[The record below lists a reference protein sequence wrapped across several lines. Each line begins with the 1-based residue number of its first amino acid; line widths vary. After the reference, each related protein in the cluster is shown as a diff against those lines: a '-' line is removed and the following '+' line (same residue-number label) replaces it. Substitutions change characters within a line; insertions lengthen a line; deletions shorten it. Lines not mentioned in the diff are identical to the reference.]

1 MMFASVFASL
11 GTRIMFVV
19 LAALLGLGGLFI
31 GFVKVIQKDVLAQ
44 LMEHLETGQ
53 YKKREKT
60 LAYMTKILEQG
71 IHEYYKNFDNATA
84 RKMALDYFKRIND
97 DKGMIYMVV
106 VDKNGVVLFDPVNP
120 KTVGQSGLDAQSVD
134 GVYYVRGYLE
144 AAKKGGGYT
153 YYKMPKY
160 DGGVPEKKF
169 AYSHYDEVS
178 QMVIATTSYYTDYT
192 DINTENQ
199 AIKEGVNKV
208 FNENT
213 TKLFLWILTAT
224 IALVVLTL
232 IYAKLRIVKRIDELV
247 LKINAFSHGDK
258 DLRAKIDVGDRNDE
272 ISQVGRGINLFVE
285 NARLIMEEIKGIST
299 SNKTS
304 MDKLVQIAQ
313 ETQKSMKDSSTTLNS
328 VKNKATDVAS
338 MMNIS
343 IEQSQGLRKRLIET
357 QGLVKESKDAI
368 GDLFSQII
376 ESAHTEEELS
386 SKVEQL
392 SRNADDVK
400 SILDIINDIADQTNL
415 LALNAAIE
423 AARAGE
429 HGRGFA
435 VVADE
440 VRNLAGRTQKSLAEI
455 NSTIMVIVQE
465 INAVSSQ
472 MNLNSQKMERLSDMS
487 KSVQETYEKMSS
499 NLSSVVLDSNQ
510 SMDDYAKSGRQIEA
524 MVSDFAEVEKVAS
537 KTLADSSDILNIAT
551 HVSGTTMNLDKQVN
565 LFKT

>member
-1 MMFASVFASL
+1 MMFSSMFASL
-11 GTRIMFVV
+11 GTRIMLVV
-19 LAALLGLGGLFI
+19 LAALLGLGGLFV
-31 GFVKVIQKDVLAQ
+31 GFVKVMQKDVLAQ

-178 QMVIATTSYYTDYT
+178 QMVIAATSYYT
-192 DINTENQ
+192 DINTENK

-247 LKINAFSHGDK
+247 LKINAFSRGDK
-258 DLRAKIDVGDRNDE
+258 DLRIKIDVGDRNDE
-272 ISQVGRGINLFVE
+272 ISQVGHGVNLFVE

-328 VKNKATDVAS
+328 VKNKATDIAS

-368 GDLFSQII
+368 GDLFSQIT

-465 INAVSSQ
+465 INDVSSQ

-499 NLSSVVLDSNQ
+499 NLSSVVQDSNQ
-510 SMDDYAKSGRQIEA
+510 SMDDYAKSGHQIEA

>member
-1 MMFASVFASL
+1 MFASVFASL
-11 GTRIMFVV
+11 GTRIMLVV

-31 GFVKVIQKDVLAQ
+31 GFVKVMQKDVLVQ

-60 LAYMTKILEQG
+60 LAYMTKIIEQG

-178 QMVIATTSYYTDYT
+178 QMVIAATSYYT
-192 DINTENQ
+192 DINTENK
-199 AIKEGVNKV
+199 AIKEGVGKV
-208 FNENT
+208 FSENT

-272 ISQVGRGINLFVE
+272 ISQVGRGVNLFVE

-304 MDKLVQIAQ
+304 MDELVHIAQ

-338 MMNIS
+338 MMNAS

-368 GDLFSQII
+368 GDLFSQIT

-465 INAVSSQ
+465 INDVSSQ

-499 NLSSVVLDSNQ
+499 NLSSVVSDSNQ

-524 MVSDFAEVEKVAS
+524 MVSDFVEVEKVAS

-551 HVSGTTMNLDKQVN
+551 HVSGTTMSLDKQVN

>member
-1 MMFASVFASL
+1 MMFSSMFASL
-11 GTRIMFVV
+11 GTRIMLVV

-31 GFVKVIQKDVLAQ
+31 GFVKVMQKDVLAQ
-44 LMEHLETGQ
+44 LMEHLENGQ

-60 LAYMTKILEQG
+60 LAYMTKLLEQG
-71 IHEYYKNFDNATA
+71 IHEYYKSFDNATA

-178 QMVIATTSYYTDYT
+178 QMVIVATSYYT
-192 DINTENQ
+192 DINTENK

-224 IALVVLTL
+224 ISLVVLTL
-232 IYAKLRIVKRIDELV
+232 VYAKLRIVKRIDELV

-299 SNKTS
+299 LNKTS
-304 MDKLVQIAQ
+304 MDQLVQITQ
-313 ETQKSMKDSSTTLNS
+313 ETQKSMKNSSTTLNS
-328 VKNKATDVAS
+328 VKNKATDIAS

-368 GDLFSQII
+368 GDLFSQIT

-386 SKVEQL
+386 SQVEQL

-510 SMDDYAKSGRQIEA
+510 SMDDYAKSGHQIEA
-524 MVSDFAEVEKVAS
+524 MVSDFVEVEKVAS

-551 HVSGTTMNLDKQVN
+551 HVSETTINLDKQVN

>member
-1 MMFASVFASL
+1 MMFSSMFASL

-19 LAALLGLGGLFI
+19 LVALLGLGGLFI
-31 GFVKVIQKDVLAQ
+31 GFVKVMQKDVLAQ

-60 LAYMTKILEQG
+60 LAYMTKIIEQG
-71 IHEYYKNFDNATA
+71 IHEYYKSFDNATA

-178 QMVIATTSYYTDYT
+178 QMVIAATSYYT
-192 DINTENQ
+192 DINTENK

-258 DLRAKIDVGDRNDE
+258 DLRTKIDVGDRNDE
-272 ISQVGRGINLFVE
+272 ISQVGRGVNLFVE

-304 MDKLVQIAQ
+304 MDKLVQIVQ

-328 VKNKATDVAS
+328 VKNKATDVAI
-338 MMNIS
+338 MMNAS

-386 SKVEQL
+386 SQVEQL

-499 NLSSVVLDSNQ
+499 NLSSVVSDSNQ

-524 MVSDFAEVEKVAS
+524 MVSDFVGVEKVAS

>member
-1 MMFASVFASL
+1 MFSSMFASL
-11 GTRIMFVV
+11 GTRIMLVV

-31 GFVKVIQKDVLAQ
+31 GFVKVMQKDVLAQ
-44 LMEHLETGQ
+44 LMEHLENGQ

-60 LAYMTKILEQG
+60 LAYMTKLLEQG
-71 IHEYYKNFDNATA
+71 IHEYYKSFDNATA

-178 QMVIATTSYYTDYT
+178 QMVIAATSYYT
-192 DINTENQ
+192 DINTENK

-232 IYAKLRIVKRIDELV
+232 VYAKLRIVKRIDELV

-258 DLRAKIDVGDRNDE
+258 DLRTKIDVDDRNDE
-272 ISQVGRGINLFVE
+272 ISQVGRGVNLFVE
-285 NARLIMEEIKGIST
+285 NARLIIEEIKGIST
-299 SNKTS
+299 LNKTS
-304 MDKLVQIAQ
+304 MDQLVQITQ

-328 VKNKATDVAS
+328 VKNKATDIAS
-338 MMNIS
+338 MMNAS

-368 GDLFSQII
+368 GDLFSQIT

-386 SKVEQL
+386 SQVEQL

-510 SMDDYAKSGRQIEA
+510 SMDDYAKSGHQIEA
-524 MVSDFAEVEKVAS
+524 MVSDFVEVEKVAS

-551 HVSGTTMNLDKQVN
+551 HVSETTINLDKQVN

>member
-178 QMVIATTSYYTDYT
+178 QMVIAATSYYT
-192 DINTENQ
+192 DINTENR

-232 IYAKLRIVKRIDELV
+232 IYTKLRIVKRIDELV

-338 MMNIS
+338 MMNAS

-368 GDLFSQII
+368 GDLFSQIT

-524 MVSDFAEVEKVAS
+524 MVSDFAGVEKVAS

>member
-1 MMFASVFASL
+1 MMFSSMFASL
-11 GTRIMFVV
+11 GTRIMLVV

-31 GFVKVIQKDVLAQ
+31 GFVKVMQKDVLAQ

-60 LAYMTKILEQG
+60 LAYMTKIIEQG
-71 IHEYYKNFDNATA
+71 IHEYYKDFDNATA

-120 KTVGQSGLDAQSVD
+120 KTVGQSGLEAQSVD

-178 QMVIATTSYYTDYT
+178 QMVIAATSYYT
-192 DINTENQ
+192 DINTENK

-299 SNKTS
+299 LNKTS
-304 MDKLVQIAQ
+304 MDKLVQITQ
-313 ETQKSMKDSSTTLNS
+313 ETQKSMKNSSTTLNS
-328 VKNKATDVAS
+328 VKNKATDIAS

-368 GDLFSQII
+368 GDLFSQIT

-499 NLSSVVLDSNQ
+499 NLSSVVQDSNQ
-510 SMDDYAKSGRQIEA
+510 SMDDYAKSGHQIEA

>member
-1 MMFASVFASL
+1 MVFSSMFASL
-11 GTRIMFVV
+11 GTRIMLVV
-19 LAALLGLGGLFI
+19 LAAFLGLGGLFI
-31 GFVKVIQKDVLAQ
+31 GFVKVMQKDVLAQ
-44 LMEHLETGQ
+44 LMEHLENGQ

-60 LAYMTKILEQG
+60 LAYMTKLLEQG
-71 IHEYYKNFDNATA
+71 IHEYYKSFDNATA

-120 KTVGQSGLDAQSVD
+120 KTVGQSGLEAQSVD

-178 QMVIATTSYYTDYT
+178 QMVIAATSYYT
-192 DINTENQ
+192 DINTENK

-299 SNKTS
+299 LNRAS
-304 MDKLVQIAQ
+304 MDQLVQITQ
-313 ETQKSMKDSSTTLNS
+313 ETQKSMKNSSTTLNS
-328 VKNKATDVAS
+328 VKNKATDIAS

-368 GDLFSQII
+368 GDLFSQIT

-386 SKVEQL
+386 SQVEQL

-524 MVSDFAEVEKVAS
+524 MVSDFVEVEKVAS

-551 HVSGTTMNLDKQVN
+551 HVSGTTINLDKQVN

>member
-1 MMFASVFASL
+1 MFASL
-11 GTRIMFVV
+11 GTRIMLVV

-31 GFVKVIQKDVLAQ
+31 GFVKVMQKDVLAQ
-44 LMEHLETGQ
+44 LMEHLENGQ

-60 LAYMTKILEQG
+60 LAYMTKLLEQG
-71 IHEYYKNFDNATA
+71 IHEYYKSFDNATA

-120 KTVGQSGLDAQSVD
+120 KTVGQSGLEAQSVD

-178 QMVIATTSYYTDYT
+178 QMVIAATSYYT
-192 DINTENQ
+192 DINTENK

-224 IALVVLTL
+224 ITLVVLTL
-232 IYAKLRIVKRIDELV
+232 VYAKLRIVKRIDELV

-258 DLRAKIDVGDRNDE
+258 DLRIKIDVGDRNDE
-272 ISQVGRGINLFVE
+272 ISQVGRGVNLFVE

-338 MMNIS
+338 MMNAS

-386 SKVEQL
+386 SQVEQL

-499 NLSSVVLDSNQ
+499 NLSSVVSDSNQ

-524 MVSDFAEVEKVAS
+524 MVSDFVGVEKVAS

>member
-1 MMFASVFASL
+1 MMFSSVFASL

-31 GFVKVIQKDVLAQ
+31 GFVKVMQKDVLAQ

-71 IHEYYKNFDNATA
+71 IHEYYKDFDNATA

-178 QMVIATTSYYTDYT
+178 QMVIAATSYYT
-192 DINTENQ
+192 DINTENK

-247 LKINAFSHGDK
+247 LKINTFNHGDK
-258 DLRAKIDVGDRNDE
+258 DLRTKIDVGDRNDE
-272 ISQVGRGINLFVE
+272 ISQVGRGVNLFVE

-338 MMNIS
+338 MMNAS

-386 SKVEQL
+386 SQVEQL

-510 SMDDYAKSGRQIEA
+510 SMDDYARSGHQIEA

>member
-11 GTRIMFVV
+11 GTRIMLVV
-19 LAALLGLGGLFI
+19 LASLLGLGGLFI
-31 GFVKVIQKDVLAQ
+31 GFVKVMQKDVLAQ
-44 LMEHLETGQ
+44 LMEHLETEQ

-178 QMVIATTSYYTDYT
+178 QMVIVATSYYT
-192 DINTENQ
+192 DINTENK

-258 DLRAKIDVGDRNDE
+258 DLRVKIDVDDRNDE
-272 ISQVGRGINLFVE
+272 ISQVGRGVNLFVE

-328 VKNKATDVAS
+328 VKNKATDIAS
-338 MMNIS
+338 MMNAS

-368 GDLFSQII
+368 GDLFSQIT

-465 INAVSSQ
+465 INDVSSQ

-499 NLSSVVLDSNQ
+499 NLSSVVSDSNQ
-510 SMDDYAKSGRQIEA
+510 SMDDYAKSGHQIEA
-524 MVSDFAEVEKVAS
+524 MVSDFVEVEKVAS

>member
-11 GTRIMFVV
+11 GTRIVFVV
-19 LAALLGLGGLFI
+19 LAALISLGGLFI
-31 GFVKVIQKDVLAQ
+31 GFVKVMQKDVSAQ

-60 LAYMTKILEQG
+60 LAYMTELLEQG
-71 IHEYYKNFDNATA
+71 IHGYYKNFDNATA

-120 KTVGQSGLDAQSVD
+120 KTVGQSGLGLKSVD

-178 QMVIATTSYYTDYT
+178 QMVIAATSYYT

-199 AIKEGVNKV
+199 AITEGVGKV

-224 IALVVLTL
+224 IALAVLTL
-232 IYAKLRIVKRIDELV
+232 IYAKLRIVKRIDGLV

-258 DLRAKIDVGDRNDE
+258 DLRVKIEVDDRNDE
-272 ISQVGRGINLFVE
+272 ISQVGRGVNLFVE

-304 MDKLVQIAQ
+304 MDKLVQIVQ
-313 ETQKSMKDSSTTLNS
+313 ETQKSMKNSSTTLNS

-338 MMNIS
+338 MMNTS

-400 SILDIINDIADQTNL
+400 SILDIINNIADQTNL

-499 NLSSVVLDSNQ
+499 NLSSVVRDSNQ

-524 MVSDFAEVEKVAS
+524 MVSDFVEVEKVAS

>member
-1 MMFASVFASL
+1 MMFSSMFASL
-11 GTRIMFVV
+11 GTRIMLVV

-31 GFVKVIQKDVLAQ
+31 GFVKVMQKDVLAQ

-120 KTVGQSGLDAQSVD
+120 KTVGQSGLEAQSVD

-178 QMVIATTSYYTDYT
+178 QMVIAATSYYT
-192 DINTENQ
+192 DINTENK

-247 LKINAFSHGDK
+247 LKINAFSRGDK
-258 DLRAKIDVGDRNDE
+258 DLRIKIDVGDRNDE
-272 ISQVGRGINLFVE
+272 ISQVGRGVNLFVE

-299 SNKTS
+299 LNRTS
-304 MDKLVQIAQ
+304 MDKLVQITQ

-328 VKNKATDVAS
+328 VKNKATDIAS

-368 GDLFSQII
+368 GDLFSQIT

-465 INAVSSQ
+465 INDVSSQ

-499 NLSSVVLDSNQ
+499 NLSSVVSDSNQ
-510 SMDDYAKSGRQIEA
+510 SMDDYAKSGHQIEA

-551 HVSGTTMNLDKQVN
+551 QVSGTTMNLDQQVN

>member
-1 MMFASVFASL
+1 MMFSSMFSSL
-11 GTRIMFVV
+11 GTRIMLVV
-19 LAALLGLGGLFI
+19 LAALLGLEGLFI
-31 GFVKVIQKDVLAQ
+31 GFVKVMQKDVLVQ

-178 QMVIATTSYYTDYT
+178 SMVIATTSYYTD
-192 DINTENQ
+192 INTENK

-258 DLRAKIDVGDRNDE
+258 DLRARIDVGDRNDE
-272 ISQVGRGINLFVE
+272 ISQVGRGVNLFVE
-285 NARLIMEEIKGIST
+285 NARLIVEEIKGIST

-313 ETQKSMKDSSTTLNS
+313 ETQKSMKNSSTTLNS

-338 MMNIS
+338 MMNTS

-368 GDLFSQII
+368 GDLFSQIT

-499 NLSSVVLDSNQ
+499 NLSSVVSDSNQ
-510 SMDDYAKSGRQIEA
+510 SMDDYAKSGHQIEA

-537 KTLADSSDILNIAT
+537 KTLVDSSDILNIAT

>member
-1 MMFASVFASL
+1 MVFSSMFASL
-11 GTRIMFVV
+11 GTRIMLVV

-31 GFVKVIQKDVLAQ
+31 GFVKVMQKDVLAQ

-178 QMVIATTSYYTDYT
+178 QMVIAATSYYT
-192 DINTENQ
+192 DINTENK

-213 TKLFLWILTAT
+213 TRLFLWILTAT

-258 DLRAKIDVGDRNDE
+258 DLRAKIDVDDRNDE
-272 ISQVGRGINLFVE
+272 ISQVGRGVNLFVE

-328 VKNKATDVAS
+328 VKNKATDIAS

-368 GDLFSQII
+368 GDLFSQIT

-524 MVSDFAEVEKVAS
+524 MVSDFVEVEKVAS

>member
-1 MMFASVFASL
+1 MVFFSMFSSL
-11 GTRIMFVV
+11 GTRIVFVV
-19 LAALLGLGGLFI
+19 LAALLGLGGLSI
-31 GFVKVIQKDVLAQ
+31 GLVKFMQKDVLAQ
-44 LMEHLETGQ
+44 LMEHLETEQ

-60 LAYMTKILEQG
+60 LAYMTKLLEQG

-106 VDKNGVVLFDPVNP
+106 VDKNGIVLFDPVNP

-178 QMVIATTSYYTDYT
+178 SMVIATTSYYTD
-192 DINTENQ
+192 INTENK

-213 TKLFLWILTAT
+213 TKLFLWILAAT

-258 DLRAKIDVGDRNDE
+258 DLRAKIEVDDRNDE
-272 ISQVGRGINLFVE
+272 ISQVGRGVNLFVE
-285 NARLIMEEIKGIST
+285 NARLIIEEIKGIST
-299 SNKTS
+299 LNKTS

-313 ETQKSMKDSSTTLNS
+313 ETQKSMKNSSTTLNS
-328 VKNKATDVAS
+328 VKNKATDIAS
-338 MMNIS
+338 MMNAS

-357 QGLVKESKDAI
+357 QTLVKESKEAI
-368 GDLFSQII
+368 GDLFSQIT

-510 SMDDYAKSGRQIEA
+510 SMDDYAKSGHQIEA
-524 MVSDFAEVEKVAS
+524 MVSDFVEVEKVAS
-537 KTLADSSDILNIAT
+537 KTLVDSSDILNIAT
-551 HVSGTTMNLDKQVN
+551 HVSETTMNLDKQVN

>member
-31 GFVKVIQKDVLAQ
+31 GFVKVMQKDVLAQ
-44 LMEHLETGQ
+44 LMEHLETRQ

-60 LAYMTKILEQG
+60 LAYMTKLLEQG
-71 IHEYYKNFDNATA
+71 IHEYYKSFDNATA

-178 QMVIATTSYYTDYT
+178 QMVIAATSYYT
-192 DINTENQ
+192 DINTENK

-258 DLRAKIDVGDRNDE
+258 DLRTKIDVGDRNDE
-272 ISQVGRGINLFVE
+272 ISQVGRGVNLFVE

-338 MMNIS
+338 MMNAS

-386 SKVEQL
+386 SQVEQL

-499 NLSSVVLDSNQ
+499 NLSSVVRDSNQ

-524 MVSDFAEVEKVAS
+524 MVSDFVGVEKVAS

>member
-1 MMFASVFASL
+1 MMFASIFSSFGV
-11 GTRIMFVV
+11 RIVLVV
-19 LAALLGLGGLFI
+19 LATLLGLGGLSI
-31 GFVKVIQKDVLAQ
+31 SLVKVMQKDVLEQ
-44 LMEHLETGQ
+44 IMGHLETEQ
-53 YKKREKT
+53 YRKREKT

-120 KTVGQSGLDAQSVD
+120 KTIGQSGISLQSVD
-134 GVYYVRGYLE
+134 GVYYVKGYLE

-160 DGGVPEKKF
+160 GGGVPEKKF

-178 QMVIATTSYYTDYT
+178 QMVIAATSYYTDI
-192 DINTENQ
+192 DAENR
-199 AIKEGVNKV
+199 AIKEDIEKA
-208 FNENT
+208 FNEST
-213 TKLFLWILTAT
+213 AKLFLWILIAT
-224 IALVVLTL
+224 IALAVLTL
-232 IYAKLRIVKRIDELV
+232 IYAKLKIVKRIDDLV

-258 DLRAKIDVGDRNDE
+258 DLRAKIDVDDRNDE
-272 ISQVGRGINLFVE
+272 ISQVGHGVNLFVE
-285 NARLIMEEIKGIST
+285 KARLIIEETKGIST
-299 SNKTS
+299 LNKTS
-304 MDKLVQIAQ
+304 MDKLVQITK
-313 ETQKSMKDSSTTLNS
+313 ETQESMKNSSTTLNS
-328 VKNKATDVAS
+328 VKDKATDVAS
-338 MMNIS
+338 VMSAS

-368 GDLFSQII
+368 GDLFYQII
-376 ESAHTEEELS
+376 EAAHTEEELS
-386 SKVEQL
+386 NKVEQL

-465 INAVSSQ
+465 INDVSSQ

-487 KSVQETYEKMSS
+487 KSVQETYEKMSA

-524 MVSDFAEVEKVAS
+524 MVSDFIKVEKVAS
-537 KTLADSSDILNIAT
+537 KTLADYSDILKIAT
-551 HVSGTTMNLDKQVN
+551 HVSETTKNLDKQVN

>member
-1 MMFASVFASL
+1 
-11 GTRIMFVV
+11 MFVV

-31 GFVKVIQKDVLAQ
+31 GFVKVMQKDVLAQ

-60 LAYMTKILEQG
+60 LAYMTEIIEQG

-120 KTVGQSGLDAQSVD
+120 KTVGQSGLSLQSVD

-178 QMVIATTSYYTDYT
+178 QMVIAATSYYT

-213 TKLFLWILTAT
+213 AKLFLWILTAT

-272 ISQVGRGINLFVE
+272 ISQVCRGINLFVE

-338 MMNIS
+338 MMNAS
-343 IEQSQGLRKRLIET
+343 IEQSQGLRKHLIET

-386 SKVEQL
+386 SQVEQL

-499 NLSSVVLDSNQ
+499 NLSSVVSDSNQ
-510 SMDDYAKSGRQIEA
+510 SMDDYAKSGHQIEA

>member
-1 MMFASVFASL
+1 MMFSSMFASL
-11 GTRIMFVV
+11 GTRIMLVV

-31 GFVKVIQKDVLAQ
+31 GFVKVMQKDVLAQ

-60 LAYMTKILEQG
+60 LAYMTKIIEQG
-71 IHEYYKNFDNATA
+71 IHEYYKDFDNATA

-120 KTVGQSGLDAQSVD
+120 KTVGQSGLDTQSVD

-178 QMVIATTSYYTDYT
+178 QMVIATTSYYTD
-192 DINTENQ
+192 INTENK

-208 FNENT
+208 FDENT

-258 DLRAKIDVGDRNDE
+258 DLRTKIDVGDRNDE
-272 ISQVGRGINLFVE
+272 ISQVGRGVNLFVE

-338 MMNIS
+338 MMNAS

-386 SKVEQL
+386 SQVEQL

-499 NLSSVVLDSNQ
+499 NLSSVVSDSNQ

-524 MVSDFAEVEKVAS
+524 MVSDFVGVEKVAS

-551 HVSGTTMNLDKQVN
+551 QVSGTTMNLDKQVN

>member
-1 MMFASVFASL
+1 MMFYSMFASL
-11 GTRIMFVV
+11 GTRIMLVV
-19 LAALLGLGGLFI
+19 LVALLGLGGLFI
-31 GFVKVIQKDVLAQ
+31 GFVKVMQKDVLAQ
-44 LMEHLETGQ
+44 LMEHLENGQ

-60 LAYMTKILEQG
+60 LAYMTKLLEQG
-71 IHEYYKNFDNATA
+71 IHEYYKSFDNATA

-120 KTVGQSGLDAQSVD
+120 KTVGQSGLNAQSVD

-178 QMVIATTSYYTDYT
+178 QMVIAATSYYT
-192 DINTENQ
+192 DINTENK

-224 IALVVLTL
+224 IALMVLTL
-232 IYAKLRIVKRIDELV
+232 IYAKLRIVKRINELV

-258 DLRAKIDVGDRNDE
+258 DLRTKIDVGDRNDE

-299 SNKTS
+299 LNKTS
-304 MDKLVQIAQ
+304 MNKLIQITQ
-313 ETQKSMKDSSTTLNS
+313 KTQKSMKNSSTTLNS
-328 VKNKATDVAS
+328 VKNKATDIAS
-338 MMNIS
+338 MMNAS

-368 GDLFSQII
+368 GDLFSQIT

-386 SKVEQL
+386 SQVEQL

-465 INAVSSQ
+465 INTVSSQ
-472 MNLNSQKMERLSDMS
+472 MNLNSQKMEHLSDMS

-510 SMDDYAKSGRQIEA
+510 SMDDYAKSGHQIEA
-524 MVSDFAEVEKVAS
+524 MVSDFVEVEKVAS
-537 KTLADSSDILNIAT
+537 KTLADCSNILNIAT
-551 HVSGTTMNLDKQVN
+551 HVSGTTINLDKQVN

>member
-1 MMFASVFASL
+1 MMFSSMFASL
-11 GTRIMFVV
+11 GTRIMLVV

-31 GFVKVIQKDVLAQ
+31 GFVKVMQKDVLAQ
-44 LMEHLETGQ
+44 LMEHLENGQ

-169 AYSHYDEVS
+169 AYSHYNEVS
-178 QMVIATTSYYTDYT
+178 QMVIAATSYYT
-192 DINTENQ
+192 DINTENK

-213 TKLFLWILTAT
+213 IKLFLWILTAT

-338 MMNIS
+338 MMNTS

-357 QGLVKESKDAI
+357 QGLVKESKEAI
-368 GDLFSQII
+368 GDLFSQIT

-465 INAVSSQ
+465 INDVSSQ

-510 SMDDYAKSGRQIEA
+510 SMDDYAKSGHQIEA

>member
-31 GFVKVIQKDVLAQ
+31 GFVKVMQKDVLAQ

-60 LAYMTKILEQG
+60 LAYMTKLLEQG
-71 IHEYYKNFDNATA
+71 IHEYYKSFDNATA

-178 QMVIATTSYYTDYT
+178 QMVIAATSYYT
-192 DINTENQ
+192 DINTENK

-213 TKLFLWILTAT
+213 AKLFLWILTAT

-258 DLRAKIDVGDRNDE
+258 DLRTKIDVGDRNDE
-272 ISQVGRGINLFVE
+272 ISQVGRGVNLFVE

-304 MDKLVQIAQ
+304 MDKLVQIVQ

-338 MMNIS
+338 MMNAS

-386 SKVEQL
+386 SQVEQL

-499 NLSSVVLDSNQ
+499 NLSLVVSDSNQ

-524 MVSDFAEVEKVAS
+524 MVSDFVGVEKVAS

>member
-1 MMFASVFASL
+1 MMFSSMFASL

-19 LAALLGLGGLFI
+19 LVALLGLGGLFI
-31 GFVKVIQKDVLAQ
+31 GFVKVMQKDVLAQ

-60 LAYMTKILEQG
+60 LAYMTKIIEQG
-71 IHEYYKNFDNATA
+71 IHEYYKSFDNATA

-120 KTVGQSGLDAQSVD
+120 KTVGQSGLSLQSVD

-178 QMVIATTSYYTDYT
+178 QMVIAATSYYT
-192 DINTENQ
+192 DINTENK

-258 DLRAKIDVGDRNDE
+258 DLRTKIDVGDRNDE
-272 ISQVGRGINLFVE
+272 ISQVGRGVNLFVE

-304 MDKLVQIAQ
+304 MDKLVQIVQ

-328 VKNKATDVAS
+328 VKNKATDVAI
-338 MMNIS
+338 MMNAS

-386 SKVEQL
+386 SQVEQL

-499 NLSSVVLDSNQ
+499 NLSSVVSDSNQ

-524 MVSDFAEVEKVAS
+524 MVSDFVGVEKVAS

>member
-1 MMFASVFASL
+1 MMFSSMFASL
-11 GTRIMFVV
+11 GTRIMLVV

-31 GFVKVIQKDVLAQ
+31 GFVKVMQKDVLAQ

-178 QMVIATTSYYTDYT
+178 QMVIAATSYYT
-192 DINTENQ
+192 DINTENK

-299 SNKTS
+299 SNKIS

-313 ETQKSMKDSSTTLNS
+313 ETQKSMKNSSTTLNS
-328 VKNKATDVAS
+328 VKNKATDIAS
-338 MMNIS
+338 MMNAS

-368 GDLFSQII
+368 GDLFSQIT

-499 NLSSVVLDSNQ
+499 NLSSVVQDSNQ
-510 SMDDYAKSGRQIEA
+510 SMDDYAKSGHQIEA

-551 HVSGTTMNLDKQVN
+551 HVSGTTTNLDKQVN

>member
-1 MMFASVFASL
+1 MMFSSMFASL
-11 GTRIMFVV
+11 GTRIMLVV
-19 LAALLGLGGLFI
+19 LVALLGLGGLFI
-31 GFVKVIQKDVLAQ
+31 GFVKVMQKDVLAQ
-44 LMEHLETGQ
+44 LMEHLENGQ

-60 LAYMTKILEQG
+60 LAYMTKLLEQG
-71 IHEYYKNFDNATA
+71 IHEYYKSFDNATA

-120 KTVGQSGLDAQSVD
+120 KTVGQSGLEAQSVD

-178 QMVIATTSYYTDYT
+178 QMVIAATSYYT
-192 DINTENQ
+192 DINTENK

-232 IYAKLRIVKRIDELV
+232 VYAKLRIVKRIDELV

-299 SNKTS
+299 LNKTS
-304 MDKLVQIAQ
+304 MDKLVQITQ

-328 VKNKATDVAS
+328 VKNKATDIAS

-368 GDLFSQII
+368 GDLFSQIT

-386 SKVEQL
+386 SQVEQL

-510 SMDDYAKSGRQIEA
+510 SMDDYAKSGHQIEA
-524 MVSDFAEVEKVAS
+524 MVSDFVEVEKVAS

-551 HVSGTTMNLDKQVN
+551 HVSETTMNLDKQVN

>member
-31 GFVKVIQKDVLAQ
+31 GFVKVMQKDVLAQ

-60 LAYMTKILEQG
+60 LAYMTKLLEQG
-71 IHEYYKNFDNATA
+71 IHEYYKSFDNATA

-178 QMVIATTSYYTDYT
+178 QMVIAATSYYT
-192 DINTENQ
+192 DINTENK

-213 TKLFLWILTAT
+213 AKLFLWILTAT

-258 DLRAKIDVGDRNDE
+258 DLRTKIDVGDRNDE
-272 ISQVGRGINLFVE
+272 ISQVGRGVNLFVE

-338 MMNIS
+338 MMNAS

-386 SKVEQL
+386 SQVEQL

-499 NLSSVVLDSNQ
+499 NLSSVVSDSNQ

-524 MVSDFAEVEKVAS
+524 MVSDFVGVEKVAS
-537 KTLADSSDILNIAT
+537 KTLADSSDILNIAM

>member
-1 MMFASVFASL
+1 MMFSSMFASL
-11 GTRIMFVV
+11 GTRIMLVV

-71 IHEYYKNFDNATA
+71 IHGYYKNFDNATA

-178 QMVIATTSYYTDYT
+178 QMVIAATSYYT
-192 DINTENQ
+192 DINTENR

-224 IALVVLTL
+224 IALVVLAL

-258 DLRAKIDVGDRNDE
+258 DLRAKIDVDDRNDE
-272 ISQVGRGINLFVE
+272 ISQVARGVNLFVE
-285 NARLIMEEIKGIST
+285 NARSIMEEIKGIST
-299 SNKTS
+299 LNKTS
-304 MDKLVQIAQ
+304 MDKLVQITQ
-313 ETQKSMKDSSTTLNS
+313 ETQKSMKNSSTTLNS
-328 VKNKATDVAS
+328 VKNKATDIAS

-368 GDLFSQII
+368 GDLFSQIT

-465 INAVSSQ
+465 INDVSSQ
-472 MNLNSQKMERLSDMS
+472 MNLNSQKMEHLSDMS

-510 SMDDYAKSGRQIEA
+510 SMDDYAKSGHQIEA

-551 HVSGTTMNLDKQVN
+551 QVSGTTMNLDKQVN

>member
-1 MMFASVFASL
+1 MFASVFASL

-31 GFVKVIQKDVLAQ
+31 GFVKVMQKDVLAQ

-60 LAYMTKILEQG
+60 LAYMTKLLEQG
-71 IHEYYKNFDNATA
+71 IHEYYKSFDNATA

-178 QMVIATTSYYTDYT
+178 QMVIAATSYYT
-192 DINTENQ
+192 DINTENK

-213 TKLFLWILTAT
+213 AKLFLWILTAT

-232 IYAKLRIVKRIDELV
+232 IYARLRIVKRIDELV

-258 DLRAKIDVGDRNDE
+258 DLRTKIDVGDRNDE
-272 ISQVGRGINLFVE
+272 ISQVGRGVNLFVE

-338 MMNIS
+338 MMNAS

-386 SKVEQL
+386 SQVEQL

-499 NLSSVVLDSNQ
+499 NLSSVVRDSNQ

-524 MVSDFAEVEKVAS
+524 MVSDFVGVEKVAS

>member
-178 QMVIATTSYYTDYT
+178 QMVIAATSYYT
-192 DINTENQ
+192 DINTENK

-258 DLRAKIDVGDRNDE
+258 DLRTRIDVGDRNDE
-272 ISQVGRGINLFVE
+272 ISQVGRGVNLFVE
-285 NARLIMEEIKGIST
+285 NARLIMEEIKGVST
-299 SNKTS
+299 LNKTS

-313 ETQKSMKDSSTTLNS
+313 ETQKSMKNSSTTLDS

-338 MMNIS
+338 MMNAS

-386 SKVEQL
+386 SQVEQL

-510 SMDDYAKSGRQIEA
+510 SMDDYAKSGHQIEA
-524 MVSDFAEVEKVAS
+524 MVSDFVEVEKVAS

-551 HVSGTTMNLDKQVN
+551 HVSETTMNLDKQVN

>member
-1 MMFASVFASL
+1 MFSSMFASL
-11 GTRIMFVV
+11 GTRIMLVV

-31 GFVKVIQKDVLAQ
+31 GFVKVMQKDVLAQ
-44 LMEHLETGQ
+44 LMEHLENGQ

-60 LAYMTKILEQG
+60 LAYMTRLLEQG
-71 IHEYYKNFDNATA
+71 IHEYYKSFDNATA

-178 QMVIATTSYYTDYT
+178 QMVIAATSYYT
-192 DINTENQ
+192 DINTENK

-208 FNENT
+208 FDENT

-247 LKINAFSHGDK
+247 LKINAFSRGDK
-258 DLRAKIDVGDRNDE
+258 DLRIKIDVGDRNDE
-272 ISQVGRGINLFVE
+272 ISQVGRGVNLFVE

-299 SNKTS
+299 LNKTS
-304 MDKLVQIAQ
+304 MDKLVQITQ
-313 ETQKSMKDSSTTLNS
+313 ETQKSMKNSSTTLNS
-328 VKNKATDVAS
+328 VKNKATDIAS

-368 GDLFSQII
+368 GDLFSQIT

-465 INAVSSQ
+465 INDVSSQ

-510 SMDDYAKSGRQIEA
+510 SMDDYAKSGHQIEA
-524 MVSDFAEVEKVAS
+524 MVSDFVEVEKVAS

-551 HVSGTTMNLDKQVN
+551 HVSETTMNLDKQVN

>member
-11 GTRIMFVV
+11 GTRIVFVV
-19 LAALLGLGGLFI
+19 LAALISLGGLFI
-31 GFVKVIQKDVLAQ
+31 GFVKVMQKDVSAQ

-60 LAYMTKILEQG
+60 LAYMTELLEQG
-71 IHEYYKNFDNATA
+71 IHGYYKNFDNATA

-120 KTVGQSGLDAQSVD
+120 KTVGQSGISLQSVD

-178 QMVIATTSYYTDYT
+178 QMVIAATSYYT

-199 AIKEGVNKV
+199 AITEGVDKV

-224 IALVVLTL
+224 IALAVLTL
-232 IYAKLRIVKRIDELV
+232 VYAKLRIVKRIDGLV

-258 DLRAKIDVGDRNDE
+258 DLRAKIEVDDRNDE
-272 ISQVGRGINLFVE
+272 ISQVGRGVNLFVE

-499 NLSSVVLDSNQ
+499 NLSSVVSDSNQ
-510 SMDDYAKSGRQIEA
+510 SMDDYAKSGHQIEA
-524 MVSDFAEVEKVAS
+524 MVSDFVEVEKVAS

-551 HVSGTTMNLDKQVN
+551 HVSETTTNLDKQVN

>member
-31 GFVKVIQKDVLAQ
+31 GFVKVMQKDVLAQ

-120 KTVGQSGLDAQSVD
+120 KTVGQSGLSLQSVD

-178 QMVIATTSYYTDYT
+178 QMVIAATSYYT

-213 TKLFLWILTAT
+213 AKLFLWILTAT

-258 DLRAKIDVGDRNDE
+258 DLRTRIDVGDRNDE
-272 ISQVGRGINLFVE
+272 ISQVGRGVNLFVE

-338 MMNIS
+338 MMNAS

-386 SKVEQL
+386 SQVEQL

-499 NLSSVVLDSNQ
+499 NLSSVVSDSNQ

-524 MVSDFAEVEKVAS
+524 MVSDFVGVEKVAS

>member
-1 MMFASVFASL
+1 MMFSSMFASL
-11 GTRIMFVV
+11 GTRIMLVV

-31 GFVKVIQKDVLAQ
+31 GFVKVMQKDVLAQ
-44 LMEHLETGQ
+44 LMEHLENGQ

-60 LAYMTKILEQG
+60 LAYMTKLLEQG
-71 IHEYYKNFDNATA
+71 IHEYYKSFDNATA

-178 QMVIATTSYYTDYT
+178 QMVIAATSYYTD
-192 DINTENQ
+192 INAENK
-199 AIKEGVNKV
+199 AIKESVNKV

-258 DLRAKIDVGDRNDE
+258 DLRARIDVGDRNDE
-272 ISQVGRGINLFVE
+272 ISQVGRGVNLFVE

-299 SNKTS
+299 LNKTS
-304 MDKLVQIAQ
+304 MGKLVQITQ
-313 ETQKSMKDSSTTLNS
+313 ETQKSMKNSSTTLNS
-328 VKNKATDVAS
+328 VKNKATDIAS
-338 MMNIS
+338 MMNAS

-368 GDLFSQII
+368 GDLFSQIT

-386 SKVEQL
+386 SQVEQL

-510 SMDDYAKSGRQIEA
+510 SMDDYAKSGHQIEA
-524 MVSDFAEVEKVAS
+524 MVSDFVEVEKVAS

-551 HVSGTTMNLDKQVN
+551 HVSETTINLDKQVN

>member
-1 MMFASVFASL
+1 FSSMFASL
-11 GTRIMFVV
+11 GTRIMLVV

-31 GFVKVIQKDVLAQ
+31 GFVKVMQKDVLAQ
-44 LMEHLETGQ
+44 LMEHLENGQ

-60 LAYMTKILEQG
+60 LAYMTKLLEQG
-71 IHEYYKNFDNATA
+71 IHEYYKSFDNATA

-178 QMVIATTSYYTDYT
+178 QMVIAATSYYT
-192 DINTENQ
+192 DINTENK

-232 IYAKLRIVKRIDELV
+232 VYAKLRIVKRIDELV
-247 LKINAFSHGDK
+247 FKINAFSHGDK

-299 SNKTS
+299 LNKTS
-304 MDKLVQIAQ
+304 MDKLVQITQ

-328 VKNKATDVAS
+328 VKNKATDIAS
-338 MMNIS
+338 MMNAS

-368 GDLFSQII
+368 GDLFSQIT

-386 SKVEQL
+386 SQVEQL

-524 MVSDFAEVEKVAS
+524 MVSDFVEVEKVAS

>member
-1 MMFASVFASL
+1 MMFSSMFASL
-11 GTRIMFVV
+11 GTRIMLVV

-31 GFVKVIQKDVLAQ
+31 GFVKVMQKDVLAQ

-120 KTVGQSGLDAQSVD
+120 KTVGQSGLEAQSVD

-178 QMVIATTSYYTDYT
+178 QMVIAATSYYT
-192 DINTENQ
+192 DINTENKE
-199 AIKEGVNKV
+199 IKEGVNKV

-313 ETQKSMKDSSTTLNS
+313 ETQKSMKNSSTTLNS
-328 VKNKATDVAS
+328 VKNKATDIAS

-368 GDLFSQII
+368 GDLFSQIT

-510 SMDDYAKSGRQIEA
+510 SMDDYAKSGHQIEA

>member
-1 MMFASVFASL
+1 MMFSSMFASL
-11 GTRIMFVV
+11 GTRIMLVV

-31 GFVKVIQKDVLAQ
+31 GFVKVMQKDVLAQ

-71 IHEYYKNFDNATA
+71 IHEYYKSFDNATA

-178 QMVIATTSYYTDYT
+178 QMVIAATSYYT
-192 DINTENQ
+192 DINTENK

-213 TKLFLWILTAT
+213 TKLFLWILTAM

-247 LKINAFSHGDK
+247 LKINAFSRGDK
-258 DLRAKIDVGDRNDE
+258 DLRIKIDVGDRNDE
-272 ISQVGRGINLFVE
+272 ISQVGHGVNLFVE

-299 SNKTS
+299 LNKTS
-304 MDKLVQIAQ
+304 MDKLVQITQ

-328 VKNKATDVAS
+328 VKNKATDIAS

-368 GDLFSQII
+368 GDLFSQIT

-510 SMDDYAKSGRQIEA
+510 SMDDYAKSGHQIEA
-524 MVSDFAEVEKVAS
+524 MVSDFVEVEKVAS

-551 HVSGTTMNLDKQVN
+551 HVSETTMNLDQQVN

>member
-1 MMFASVFASL
+1 MMFSSMFASL
-11 GTRIMFVV
+11 GTRIMLVV
-19 LAALLGLGGLFI
+19 LVALLGLGGLFI
-31 GFVKVIQKDVLAQ
+31 GFVKVMQKDVLAQ
-44 LMEHLETGQ
+44 LMEHLENGQ

-60 LAYMTKILEQG
+60 LAYMTELLEQG
-71 IHEYYKNFDNATA
+71 IHEYYKSFDNATA

-120 KTVGQSGLDAQSVD
+120 KTVGQSGLDARSVD

-178 QMVIATTSYYTDYT
+178 QMVIAATSYYT
-192 DINTENQ
+192 DINTENK

-232 IYAKLRIVKRIDELV
+232 VYAKLRIVKRIDELV
-247 LKINAFSHGDK
+247 LKTNAFSHGDK

-299 SNKTS
+299 LNKTS
-304 MDKLVQIAQ
+304 MDKLVQITQ
-313 ETQKSMKDSSTTLNS
+313 ETQKSMKNSSTTLNS
-328 VKNKATDVAS
+328 VKNKATDIAS

-368 GDLFSQII
+368 GDLFSQIT

-386 SKVEQL
+386 SQVEQL

>member
-1 MMFASVFASL
+1 MFASVFASL

-31 GFVKVIQKDVLAQ
+31 GFVKVMQKDVLAQ

-60 LAYMTKILEQG
+60 LAYMTKLLEQG
-71 IHEYYKNFDNATA
+71 IHEYYKSFDNATA

-178 QMVIATTSYYTDYT
+178 QMVIAATSYYT
-192 DINTENQ
+192 DINTENK

-258 DLRAKIDVGDRNDE
+258 DLRTKIDVGDRNDE
-272 ISQVGRGINLFVE
+272 ISQVGRGVNLFVE

-338 MMNIS
+338 MMNAS

-368 GDLFSQII
+368 GDLFSQIV

-386 SKVEQL
+386 SQVEQL

-499 NLSSVVLDSNQ
+499 NLSSVVSDSNQ

-524 MVSDFAEVEKVAS
+524 MVSDFVEVEKVAS

>member
-1 MMFASVFASL
+1 MVFSSMFASL
-11 GTRIMFVV
+11 GTRIVLIV
-19 LAALLGLGGLFI
+19 LAALISLGGLFI
-31 GFVKVIQKDVLAQ
+31 GFVKVMQKDALAQ
-44 LMEHLETGQ
+44 LKEHLETEQ

-60 LAYMTKILEQG
+60 LAYMTKLLEQG

-106 VDKNGVVLFDPVNP
+106 VDKNGIVLFDPVNP

-178 QMVIATTSYYTDYT
+178 SMVIATTSYYTD
-192 DINTENQ
+192 INTENK
-199 AIKEGVNKV
+199 AITEGVDKV
-208 FNENT
+208 FNESA

-224 IALVVLTL
+224 VALVVLTL

-258 DLRAKIDVGDRNDE
+258 DLRAKIDVDDRNDE
-272 ISQVGRGINLFVE
+272 ISQVGRGVNLFVE
-285 NARLIMEEIKGIST
+285 NARLIIEEIKGIST
-299 SNKTS
+299 LNKTS
-304 MDKLVQIAQ
+304 MGKLVQIVQ
-313 ETQKSMKDSSTTLNS
+313 ETQKSMKNSSTTLNS
-328 VKNKATDVAS
+328 VKNKATGIAS
-338 MMNIS
+338 MMNAS
-343 IEQSQGLRKRLIET
+343 IEQSQGLRKHLIET
-357 QGLVKESKDAI
+357 QALVKESKDAI
-368 GDLFSQII
+368 GDLFSQIT

-487 KSVQETYEKMSS
+487 KSVQETYDKMSS
-499 NLSSVVLDSNQ
+499 NLSSVVSDSNQ
-510 SMDDYAKSGRQIEA
+510 SMDDYAKSGHQIEA
-524 MVSDFAEVEKVAS
+524 MVSDFVEVEKVSS
-537 KTLADSSDILNIAT
+537 KTLTDSSDILNIAM
-551 HVSGTTMNLDKQVN
+551 HVSETTMNLDKQVN